1 MIVKISNYKVNG
13 NFCNVKLADGQEAT
27 IVVNDNTKTIMS
39 QLQED
44 SIFGE
49 IDLDC
54 EMVNKNGK
62 IFLWD
67 LKENQPKDQTRQ
79 TFSPAPKKADIQ
91 KLIVA
96 QNCMGNAVN
105 LYSQRAD
112 FDWKKI
118 EETANKMFEWV
129 ISKNV

>member
-27 IVVNDNTKTIMS
+27 IVVNDNTKTIMK

-62 IFLWD
+62 VFLWD

-79 TFSPAPKKADIQ
+79 TFAPVQKKADIQ

>member
-1 MIVKISNYKVNG
+1 
-13 NFCNVKLADGQEAT
+13 
-27 IVVNDNTKTIMS
+27 
-39 QLQED
+39 
-44 SIFGE
+44 
-49 IDLDC
+49 
-54 EMVNKNGK
+54 
-62 IFLWD
+62 LWD
-67 LKENQPKDQTRQ
+67 LKENQPKDQNKPTPY
-79 TFSPAPKKADIQ
+79 SNAPKKADIQ